1 MKALLDDYFGHGFYK
16 NLTSGAKELA
26 TLLHVSD
33 GKKKGSFQNKL
44 NGKNHN
50 GLPCK
55 RRG

>member
-1 MKALLDDYFGHGFYK
+1 MKTLLENYFGRGYYRQ
-16 NLTSGAKELA
+16 LTNGVQRLA
-26 TLLHVSD
+26 LMIHNSD